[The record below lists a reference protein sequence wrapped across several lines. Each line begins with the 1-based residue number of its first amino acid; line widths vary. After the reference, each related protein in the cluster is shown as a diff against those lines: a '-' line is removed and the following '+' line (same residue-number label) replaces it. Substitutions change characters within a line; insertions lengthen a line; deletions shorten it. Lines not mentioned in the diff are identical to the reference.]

1 MKGKVRLDCNEEE
14 GDDSNQNA
22 TRDFAANN
30 SDDDDVGNEDL
41 SLEIVQKAMA
51 RASQAA
57 GGDAGT
63 SDVAAGEDAVAGE
76 SVASKIVKKKVVK
89 KVVKVVKK
97 KKKVKKP
104 NSETETERVTMAKKE
119 ETLGITE
126 NAEMVKMPETDDGDN
141 SDNVILRRL
150 LRGPRYFDPPDKSW
164 GACFNCGE
172 EGHSAVNCTLAK
184 RKKPC
189 FICGSL
195 EHEAKQCQKDCFI
208 CKGGGH
214 RAKDCPKKF
223 KKCSQGYELCLKCGA
238 SAHAMSFC
246 NNDYSPDDL
255 KEIQCYVCKRFG
267 HLCCADYS
275 DALPSESSCY
285 KCGQLGH
292 NGQDCRGAQ
301 GETSAG
307 TRSSCFRCGE
317 EGHFARECT
326 SSVKVNKRSRDT
338 STPTGR
344 HPKEN
349 KGRKG
354 LKSAPQDLGKAK
366 ANKKKKPQFDNGS
379 PDWSSKSKGRGGWI
393 TDDPGDL
400 PREKKWRSPSTP
412 NAKHK
417 IYGLT
422 NAGEDLSSQS
432 SKKWNKFSSGMSSSQ
447 GYAKRKQS
455 FSASRFG
462 NSSSDGTRR
471 NYDWW

>member
-1 MKGKVRLDCNEEE
+1 MKGKAKLDCNEEE

-22 TRDFAANN
+22 TRDFAADN

-76 SVASKIVKKKVVK
+76 PVASKTVKKKVVK

-104 NSETETERVTMAKKE
+104 HSETGTERVTMAKEE

-126 NAEMVKMPETDDGDN
+126 NAEMVKMAETDDGDN

-223 KKCSQGYELCLKCGA
+223 KKCSQGSELCLKCGA

-255 KEIQCYVCKRFG
+255 K
-267 HLCCADYS
+267 
-275 DALPSESSCY
+275 
-285 KCGQLGH
+285 
-292 NGQDCRGAQ
+292 
-301 GETSAG
+301 
-307 TRSSCFRCGE
+307 
-317 EGHFARECT
+317 
-326 SSVKVNKRSRDT
+326 VNKRNRDT

-366 ANKKKKPQFDNGS
+366 ANKKKKLQLDNGS

-393 TDDPGDL
+393 TDDPGDV

-417 IYGLT
+417 IYSLT
-422 NAGEDLSSQS
+422 NASDDSSSQS
-432 SKKWNKFSSGMSSSQ
+432 CKKWNKFSSGMSSSQ
-447 GYAKRKQS
+447 GYAKRNQS

-462 NSSSDGTRR
+462 NSRSDGTRG